1 MSKRKEKETPK
12 PVVKE
17 KKDDRKERYAEL
29 LKRYEAR
36 NPKKFASK
44 KKNGEYKDI
53 PKTFK

>member
-1 MSKRKEKETPK
+1 MSKRKKEKAPE

-17 KKDDRKERYAEL
+17 KKDDRKKRYEEV
-29 LKRYEAR
+29 LKRYEVR
-36 NPKKFASK
+36 NPKKYASK